1 MLTAFF
7 FMLNFEMRFKAS
19 AVAYLTC
26 MSTDDRDS
34 NKFAIAFRM
43 GSLSTV
49 GGVFHGGRLYQLL
62 DPQISPW

>member
-1 MLTAFF
+1 
-7 FMLNFEMRFKAS
+7 MRFKAS

-34 NKFAIAFRM
+34 NKFAVAFRM

-49 GGVFHGGRLYQLL
+49 VGVFHGGGLYQLL
-62 DPQISPW
+62 DP